1 MTGKWKALLAVA
13 SLAAIAAAGCGS
25 GATSHDGGTAGSS
38 GATGGHGGAAGSGG
52 TGGTGGTTG
61 AGGSGAGGAGGGG
74 GAGGSSADC
83 PASRPT
89 SGAGCS
95 GTQTCFYEDCT
106 DTGRTVARCT
116 NGAWTLETGPC
127 TTVTCPG
134 QTCPSGQICV
144 QRLGGALFVD
154 CVQNTCGVGAI
165 GCACLQSCVGTCTIG
180 GSLPTGV
187 TIQCNT
193 CPTLTCP

>member
-1 MTGKWKALLAVA
+1 MTGKGKVLVAVA

-25 GATSHDGGTAGSS
+25 GATSHDGGTAGS
-38 GATGGHGGAAGSGG
+38 GGGIGGHGGAAGSGG
-52 TGGTGGTTG
+52 TGATGGTTG
-61 AGGSGAGGAGGGG
+61 AGGSGAGGGG

-89 SGAGCS
+89 SGASCS
-95 GTQTCFYEDCT
+95 GAQTCFYEDCT
-106 DTGRTVARCT
+106 DTGRTVARCAS
-116 NGAWTLETGPC
+116 GAWSLETGPC

-165 GCACLQSCVGTCTIG
+165 GCGCLQSCVGTCTVG
-180 GSLPTGV
+180 GSLSTGV